1 MDQVIKMY
9 NLCGL
14 DEVLALKKIFDK
26 ENIDINISKQ
36 FISGMLFYAYLSIKQ
51 VNYLNKEL
59 ENDNVL
65 FEGEYND
72 DKYKELLIEI
82 SLEDLGYFIKPEDTF
97 QYHLKAIENDNF
109 NLEQL
114 FRSLKN
120 IEYAYY
126 IFEFFYP
133 KNVFDELNLE
143 KLLLKIPLNVQT
155 KLIKELL
162 IKISENEYVESN
174 TPSFIL
180 HISEEYENNAF
191 VNSTHI
197 FKLIRELISIK
208 TNQFDNIYCPM
219 SNINLLNYLF
229 HPWSRL
235 NIKKVTCQSIDEYK
249 LALMRMYPFF
259 EEEIE
264 NIEINIEICPYVILI
279 ENDSEKRGYDL
290 IMSILDEYEYEFK
303 YMTTYSEN
311 DKRFKEYIKLNNLLN
326 DSVKWTHLYIQHML
340 YNLDENG
347 IMAIIVPTEHV
358 FQRYSENLF
367 IKYMQDNVLETIIK
381 LPPLN
386 QERYSLLIFKKNA
399 ENTLFIDSTNI
410 LKFKGS
416 NNRFFDNTCDDY
428 FYHPLIQEKLK
439 NIKEVYRSK
448 KEIKNFSRIITAH
461 EKKELRTFKDYS
473 IMDIEFDFKKLS
485 LKNKCLKEHRFPA
498 PPWIMIPDIPLG
510 SMGWRMG
517 YGESYIMRYEDYIDD
532 YELYNKLFPRPITW
546 NWIKEADEN
555 LSDEMK
561 EFIKYSGGKYKF
573 FTKDGKPTYNIDYNL
588 EQEYL
593 FIDET
598 VLDLRY
604 EYQFNFALKKYNTA
618 LEFIEEE
625 KDEALY
631 EQTKYTL
638 CLNANY
644 SKIVTDKKIS
654 GYPS

>member
-1 MDQVIKMY
+1 MDQVIRMY

-65 FEGEYND
+65 FEDAYND
-72 DKYKELLIEI
+72 DELKEALIGG
-82 SLEDLGYFIKPEDTF
+82 SLDDLGYFIKPEDTF
-97 QYHLKAIENDNF
+97 QYHVKSIEKDNF
-109 NLEQL
+109 NVEQL
-114 FRSLKN
+114 FQSLNN
-120 IEYAYY
+120 IEYADYTL
-126 IFEFFYP
+126 EFLYQ
-133 KNVFDELNLE
+133 KSIFDELNLR
-143 KLLLKIPLNVQT
+143 KLLLKIPLNAQT
-155 KLIKELL
+155 RLIKELL
-162 IKISENEYVESN
+162 IQISVNEYIESN
-174 TPSFIL
+174 THSFIL
-180 HISEEYENNAF
+180 RISDEYQNNAF

-229 HPWSRL
+229 HPWSGL
-235 NIKKVTCQSIDEYK
+235 DMKKITCQSIDEYK
-249 LALMRMYPFF
+249 LALMRMYQFF
-259 EEEIE
+259 EEESE
-264 NIEINIEICPYVILI
+264 NIEIDPYDILFDD
-279 ENDSEKRGYDL
+279 DSEKMGYDL
-290 IMSILDEYEYEFK
+290 IISILDEYKEELRYID
-303 YMTTYSEN
+303 TYSED
-311 DKRFKEYIKLNNLLN
+311 DKRFKEYVKLNNQVQ
-326 DSVKWTHLYIQHML
+326 DSVKCTHLYIQHML
-340 YNLDENG
+340 YNLNENG
-347 IMAIIVPTEHV
+347 IMAIIVLTEHI
-358 FQRYSENLF
+358 FQRYSEYLF
-367 IKYMQDNVLETIIK
+367 LKYMQDNVLETIIK

-386 QERYSLLIFKKNA
+386 HEKYSLLIFKKNS
-399 ENTLFIDSTNI
+399 ENTLFIDSTNM
-410 LKFKGS
+410 LKYKGS
-416 NNRFFDNTCDDY
+416 NKRFFDNTCDDY
-428 FYHPLIQEKLK
+428 FYHPLMQEKFK
-439 NIKEVYRSK
+439 NIIEVYQTK
-448 KEIKNFSRIITAH
+448 KEIKNFSHIITAK
-461 EKKELRTFKDYS
+461 EKNQLRTFKDYS
-473 IMDIEFDFKKLS
+473 IMDIEFNFKKLS

-498 PPWIMIPDIPLG
+498 PPWIRIPDIPLG

-517 YGESYIMRYEDYIDD
+517 YGESYLMRYEDYIDD
-532 YELYNKLFPRPITW
+532 YELYKKLFPRPITW
-546 NWIKEADEN
+546 NWIKEADDN

-561 EFIKYSGGKYKF
+561 EFIKHSGGKYKF

-593 FIDET
+593 FIDES

-604 EYQFNFALKKYNTA
+604 EFPFNFALTRYTTA

-625 KDEALY
+625 KDKPLY

-654 GYPS
+654 